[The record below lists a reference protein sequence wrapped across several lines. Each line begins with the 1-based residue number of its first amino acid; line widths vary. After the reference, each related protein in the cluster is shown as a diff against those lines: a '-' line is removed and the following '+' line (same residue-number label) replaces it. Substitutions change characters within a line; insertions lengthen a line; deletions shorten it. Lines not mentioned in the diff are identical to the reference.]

1 MKNRF
6 KNRTGIRNDLKR
18 AFSVLSLLLLCI
30 SCTQE
35 EIQNDD
41 LTNPLAIE
49 NYTAP
54 LPNNELTLGGPDL
67 VVTSISSNLPV
78 VTPSSCGGGSAQQP
92 TCGVAYTLTVVVT
105 NIGSTSVNSFYTLR
119 IGKVTGIPFINDFT
133 SPTGSLAAGA
143 SHVFTIGPAPF
154 GGCSGS
160 WSRQTIFGFADVF
173 NAVAETNESNN
184 RSQGYSYC
192 GD

>member
-6 KNRTGIRNDLKR
+6 KNRAGIRNDLKR
-18 AFSVLSLLLLCI
+18 IFLAMSLLLFCI
-30 SCTQE
+30 SCTTE
-35 EIQNDD
+35 EIQNDGPTD
-41 LTNPLAIE
+41 LSANE
-49 NYTAP
+49 NYSAP
-54 LPNNELTLGGPDL
+54 LSNNERILGGPDL

-92 TCGVAYTLTVVVT
+92 SCGVAYTLTVVVT
-105 NIGSTSVNSFYTLR
+105 NIGSASVNNFYTLR

-184 RSQGYSYC
+184 RSRGYSYC